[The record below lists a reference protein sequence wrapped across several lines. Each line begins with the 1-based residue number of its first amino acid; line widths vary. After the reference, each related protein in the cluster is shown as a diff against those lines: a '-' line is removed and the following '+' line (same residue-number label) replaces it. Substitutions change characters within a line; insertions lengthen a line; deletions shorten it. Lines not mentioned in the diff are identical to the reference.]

1 MRCLT
6 SSERGLPMFQGVFPL
21 FAADILAL
29 DAVVWVYPPASVG
42 IGISGSEVVVSV
54 AVAVALTSTLAVTL
68 AAAVTGGGSCVFNSS
83 DGSCCSVMKKEL

>member
-54 AVAVALTSTLAVTL
+54 AVALTLAVTL